1 MAGKGRYLIQRDG
14 RYHARIVVPLS
25 LRKWVGKV
33 ELSAALGPDRKAA
46 IRALPKVVAGFQD
59 ELAAAAKRAQPESPG
74 ASSIAI
80 KATWTPIGAARQH
93 YLDAIAF
100 DAELRDSTPRYA
112 RHGFIDEQ
120 YVSSLKAIAAGS
132 ADDTET
138 IRTLRVVLGKFGAT
152 DATLPDWRLLTRKLA
167 QAELAALEVSALRD
181 EGEPD
186 PPTPAF
192 LDVKAAPEPQNTGT
206 PIPIRDIFKGYREE
220 LQMIGKGRGAESRW
234 SPVIE
239 NLIRFVGRDDA
250 AGLKR
255 QDVLRWKDELLRSF
269 APKTVRDFY
278 MATARAAFGWAI
290 DNLRVAENPF
300 AGVKVRLAKR
310 NTSREKGFSED
321 EAVALL
327 KASRNYTG
335 SRREHQSMTAAKQ
348 WTPLLAAYTGARIG
362 ELVQLRAED
371 VRKDAGIH
379 YIRIAPE
386 AGTVKSGLFR
396 DVPIHSHVIESGFL
410 DFVRAVGT
418 GPLFYKPSGR
428 SSKSLPGSV
437 VAGRMAK
444 WVRSLDVAD
453 RSVQPNHGWRH
464 RMKTVGRELG
474 LDPRVL
480 DAIQGHAAR
489 TAGEDYGDV
498 TLKTKQTAIQRWP
511 RYEIT

>member
-1 MAGKGRYLIQRDG
+1 MAGKVRYLIQRNG

-25 LRKWVGKV
+25 IRKWVGKV

-59 ELAAAAKRAQPESPG
+59 ELAAAARRAQPESLG

-132 ADDTET
+132 ADETET

-152 DATLPDWRLLTRKLA
+152 DPTLPDWRQLTRKLA

-186 PPTPAF
+186 PPIPAF
-192 LDVKAAPEPQNTGT
+192 LAVKVAPLTQNTGT
-206 PIPIRDIFKGYREE
+206 PIPIRDIFRGYREE
-220 LQMIGKGRGAESRW
+220 LQIIGKGRGAESRW

-239 NLIRFVGRDDA
+239 NLIRFIGRDDA

-255 QDVLRWKDELLRSF
+255 QDVLRWKDELSKSF

-278 MATARAAFGWAI
+278 LATARAAFGWAV

-300 AGVKVRLAKR
+300 VGVKVRLAKR
-310 NTSREKGFSED
+310 TSSREKGFSEP
-321 EAVALL
+321 EAVAIL
-327 KASRNYTG
+327 KSSG
-335 SRREHQSMTAAKQ
+335 SYVGSKREHASMTAAKR
-348 WTPLLAAYTGARIG
+348 WTPILAAYSGARIG

-371 VRKDAGIH
+371 VRKDGAVDF
-379 YIRIAPE
+379 IRIAPE
-386 AGTVKSGLFR
+386 AGTVKSGLYR
-396 DVPIHSHVIESGFL
+396 DVPLHNHIVDSGFL
-410 DFVRAVGT
+410 DFVRSVGT
-418 GPLFYKPSGR
+418 GPLFYKPSSR
-428 SSKSLPGSV
+428 PSKSLPGSV
-437 VAGRMAK
+437 VAGRLAK
-444 WVRSLDVAD
+444 WIRSLDVAD
-453 RSVQPNHGWRH
+453 TAVQPNHGWRH

-498 TLKTKQTAIQRWP
+498 TLKAKQAAIQRLP
-511 RYEIT
+511 RYQIT